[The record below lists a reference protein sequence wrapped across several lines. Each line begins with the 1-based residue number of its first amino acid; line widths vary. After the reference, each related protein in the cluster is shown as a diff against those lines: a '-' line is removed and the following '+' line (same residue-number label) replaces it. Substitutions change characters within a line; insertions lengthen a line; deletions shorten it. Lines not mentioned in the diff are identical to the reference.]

1 VQKTT
6 VAETIWANP
15 GIAALA
21 KKAKIEISDRAVGLL
36 GSGSPPIEKA
46 APRRPSGWGQ
56 RLVAGQV
63 IHFR

>member
-56 RLVAGQV
+56 RLVAD
-63 IHFR
+63 